1 MNPQATKSSLL
12 KKVYNHT
19 FSILKHNKLL
29 FIPFII
35 FSILELLAL
44 IFIYISPR
52 MPFVIVLGPPI
63 KAFFG
68 ERFLHY
74 PMNFVLIP
82 KLASNIRTIL
92 SILVGSYLSAVAVQV
107 ISNLYEKKTVRMINV
122 FKASFKKYAAFFLV
136 VFIIT
141 ILFQGALQLPSVG
154 LRKYFLTGH
163 KTLLFLKP
171 SMWFGPLLT
180 GISFVISVLIQA
192 CFAYV
197 IPVLVIEKVNPFKAL
212 LGSCGLFFKSF
223 FPTIMLVGIPML
235 AYVPIIILQY
245 NTLFIINKFY
255 PELVLFVAFLN
266 VLITSL
272 FVDVLIT
279 VSTTLYYL
287 KKKDSLLQGKKA
299 LDTAEEIQK

>member
-1 MNPQATKSSLL
+1 MNPQTTKLTSL
-12 KKVYNHT
+12 KKVYNTT
-19 FSILKHNKLL
+19 FSFLKHNKLL

-44 IFIYISPR
+44 IFVYISPR

-82 KLASNIRTIL
+82 KLAGISRTVL
-92 SILVGSYLSAVAVQV
+92 SILVGAYLSAVAVQV
-107 ISNLYEKKTVRMINV
+107 ISNLYEKKTLRMINV
-122 FKASFKKYAAFFLV
+122 FKAALKKYAAFFLV
-136 VFIIT
+136 VLIIT

-171 SMWFGPLLT
+171 AIWFGPALA

-197 IPVLVIEKVNPFKAL
+197 MPVLVIEKVNPFKAL
-212 LGSCGLFFKSF
+212 LRSCALFFKSF

-245 NTLFIINKFY
+245 NTFFIINKFF
-255 PELVLFVAFLN
+255 PELVLFVAFIN
-266 VLITSL
+266 VLVTSL

-279 VSTTLYYL
+279 LSTTLFYL
-287 KKKDSLLQGKKA
+287 MNKDNLTQGKKTLNIA
-299 LDTAEEIQK
+299 QETQK

>member
-1 MNPQATKSSLL
+1 
-12 KKVYNHT
+12 
-19 FSILKHNKLL
+19 
-29 FIPFII
+29 
-35 FSILELLAL
+35 
-44 IFIYISPR
+44 
-52 MPFVIVLGPPI
+52 
-63 KAFFG
+63 
-68 ERFLHY
+68 
-74 PMNFVLIP
+74 
-82 KLASNIRTIL
+82 
-92 SILVGSYLSAVAVQV
+92 
-107 ISNLYEKKTVRMINV
+107 
-122 FKASFKKYAAFFLV
+122 
-136 VFIIT
+136 
-141 ILFQGALQLPSVG
+141 
-154 LRKYFLTGH
+154 
-163 KTLLFLKP
+163 
-171 SMWFGPLLT
+171 
-180 GISFVISVLIQA
+180 
-192 CFAYV
+192 
-197 IPVLVIEKVNPFKAL
+197 VIEKVNPFKAL

>member
-1 MNPQATKSSLL
+1 
-12 KKVYNHT
+12 
-19 FSILKHNKLL
+19 
-29 FIPFII
+29 
-35 FSILELLAL
+35 
-44 IFIYISPR
+44 

-68 ERFLHY
+68 AQFLHY

-82 KLASNIRTIL
+82 KLAGISRSVL
-92 SILVGSYLSAVAVQV
+92 SILVGALLSAVAVQV
-107 ISNLYEKKTVRMINV
+107 IFNLYEKKTVRMINV
-122 FKASFKKYAAFFLV
+122 FKALLKKYASLFLV
-136 VFIIT
+136 VLVIT
-141 ILFQGALQLPSVG
+141 IVFHGALQLPALG
-154 LRKYFLTGH
+154 LKSYFLTGH

-171 SMWFGPLLT
+171 AMWFGSILA
-180 GISFVISVLIQA
+180 GISFIISIFVQG

-212 LGSCGLFFKSF
+212 LRSCGLFFKSF

-255 PELVLFVAFLN
+255 PELVLFVALLN
-266 VLITSL
+266 VLVTSL

-279 VSTTLYYL
+279 VSTTLFYL
-287 KKKDSLLQGKKA
+287 TYKDNLTQGKKTLNIA
-299 LDTAEEIQK
+299 QETQK

>member
-1 MNPQATKSSLL
+1 MNPQTTKYPSL
-12 KKVYNHT
+12 KKVYNNT
-19 FSILKHNKLL
+19 FSLLKHNKLL
-29 FIPFII
+29 FIPFAI
-35 FSILELLAL
+35 FTILELLAL

-82 KLASNIRTIL
+82 KLAGITRTVL
-92 SILVGSYLSAVAVQV
+92 SILAGSYLSAVAVQV
-107 ISNLYEKKTVRMINV
+107 ISNLYEKRAVRMINV
-122 FKASFKKYAAFFLV
+122 FKASFRKYAAFFLV
-136 VFIIT
+136 VLIIT
-141 ILFQGALQLPSVG
+141 IIFQGALQLPSVG

-171 SMWFGPLLT
+171 AMWFGPLLSS
-180 GISFVISVLIQA
+180 ISFLISVLIQA

-212 LGSCGLFFKSF
+212 LKSCGLFFKSF
-223 FPTIMLVGIPML
+223 FPTIVLVGIPML

-245 NTLFIINKFY
+245 NTLLIINKFY
-255 PELVLFVAFLN
+255 PELVLFIAFLN

-272 FVDVLIT
+272 FVDVSIT
-279 VSTTLYYL
+279 VSTALYYL
-287 KKKDSLLQGKKA
+287 MKKDSLLQDNKTLGI
-299 LDTAEEIQK
+299 AEEIQK